1 MLRLLQL
8 SIFDFLKFQLAP
20 SPASLDRWEM
30 RPRNV
35 KWSTAS
41 DPATQNTI
49 WVSIKRNSHS
59 FHWLLDFYIIN
70 VLIGGAVRAR
80 GCSTLQPN
88 FNKCDTNKYG
98 QFKSDKYCYC
108 KKSYCNTA
116 SSCLPNLYCLGRTT
130 TLWFKWLTWQFPAAG
145 VLYSMYL
152 LLSSVLTPVRVSGAL
167 RWQELVTIIVKLNPL
182 LIWTSDWLCRA
193 QLMLCCFGLYG

>member
-1 MLRLLQL
+1 
-8 SIFDFLKFQLAP
+8 
-20 SPASLDRWEM
+20 M

-59 FHWLLDFYIIN
+59 FHWLLDFNIIN
-70 VLIGGAVRAR
+70 VLIGGAVKAR

-130 TLWFKWLTWQFPAAG
+130 TLWFNMTVSCCRCSLLHVPPPLVCADPGPGVRRPQMTGACHDNSQVKSSVNLDQWLTLPRSAHV
-145 VLYSMYL
+145 VLFWIVWID
-152 LLSSVLTPVRVSGAL
+152 LSS
-167 RWQELVTIIVKLNPL
+167 K
-182 LIWTSDWLCRA
+182 
-193 QLMLCCFGLYG
+193 